1 MIKSASRSPLQ
12 SDQQTHLTEQSIE
25 EDLHRL
31 VAWCQEL
38 VSCYQITPT
47 VACERAWWRSLYDA
61 GIRLRDTL
69 EAHRDHWHTLRLTT
83 REVERAYFTLI
94 RVAYFFE
101 PGGVAETVFQKQ
113 GWVWSADG

>member
-1 MIKSASRSPLQ
+1 MIKSVSRSPLL
-12 SDQQTHLTEQSIE
+12 SDQQTYLTEQSRE
-25 EDLHRL
+25 ENLRRL
-31 VAWCQEL
+31 VAHCQEL
-38 VSCYQITPT
+38 VSHYQSASVI
-47 VACERAWWRSLYDA
+47 VQERAWWLALYDA

-69 EAHRDHWHTLRLTT
+69 EEHRDHWHTLRLSNK
-83 REVERAYFTLI
+83 EVEQAYFTLI